1 MASIINF
8 LRNLKL
14 LAIMVYSAI
23 LGSAYLRKFTPE
35 TLCYCRSMGYERLL
49 DIYRPKAS
57 TQKALPTIVWFHGGA
72 WKMGDRKAIERI
84 AAAAKANGKP
94 WGALSRTEEFALK
107 CRELGCQLFSIA
119 GDLDYINRGIAANK
133 SAFPNFFS

>member
-1 MASIINF
+1 MTAS
-8 LRNLKL
+8 
-14 LAIMVYSAI
+14 
-23 LGSAYLRKFTPE
+23 
-35 TLCYCRSMGYERLL
+35 LL
-49 DIYRPKAS
+49 DRVPVIPVVVIDNLDHAVPIAR
-57 TQKALPTIVWFHGGA
+57 ALVKGGVPVIELTLRTPVA
-72 WKMGDRKAIERI
+72 LDAIERI

-119 GDLDYINRGIAANK
+119 GDLDYINRGIAATK